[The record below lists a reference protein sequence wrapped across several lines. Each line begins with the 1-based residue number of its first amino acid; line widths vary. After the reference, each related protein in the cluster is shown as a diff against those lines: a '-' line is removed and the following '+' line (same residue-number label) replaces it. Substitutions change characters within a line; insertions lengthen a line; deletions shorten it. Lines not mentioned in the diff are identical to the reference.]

1 MKNENYN
8 NAIINYGKNALKNG
22 SGWVQGGKD
31 NCAAGNAFEIAVK
44 QAMNGNKFRGIS
56 KAKND
61 VKKYGITYEI
71 KSNCGSIDNII
82 KADFVIYAIIEKT
95 DIIDEDFVLN
105 YANVIPST
113 EFIEYLE
120 NDNLVKMNGHRRM
133 IQNFKTSQ
141 KRRARFEEFLWEY
154 PSLQEYLEG
163 LQ

>member
-1 MKNENYN
+1 MSNREYN
-8 NAIINYGKNALKNG
+8 NAIINYGNNAIK
-22 SGWVQGGKD
+22 SGAVWVQGGKD

-44 QAMNGNKFRGIS
+44 QVMNGNKFKGVS

-61 VKKYGITYEI
+61 ATKNGFTYEI
-71 KSNCGSIDNII
+71 KSNCGSIDNIV

-95 DIIDEDFVLN
+95 DIIDEGFVLN
-105 YANVIPST
+105 YANVIPAGD
-113 EFIEYLE
+113 FIEYLE

-141 KRRARFEEFLWEY
+141 KRRAKFEEFLWEY

>member
-1 MKNENYN
+1 MGYKEYN
-8 NAIINYGKNALKNG
+8 DAIIEHGNNALKNG
-22 SGWVQGGKD
+22 SVWVQGGKD

-44 QAMNGNKFRGIS
+44 QAMNGNKFKGIS

-61 VKKYGITYEI
+61 TKKNGLTYEI
-71 KSNCGSIDNII
+71 KSNCGSIDNIA

-105 YANVIPST
+105 YANVIPAT

-120 NDNLVKMNGHRRM
+120 NDNLVKMNGNRRM

-154 PSLQEYLEG
+154 PSLQEYLDG